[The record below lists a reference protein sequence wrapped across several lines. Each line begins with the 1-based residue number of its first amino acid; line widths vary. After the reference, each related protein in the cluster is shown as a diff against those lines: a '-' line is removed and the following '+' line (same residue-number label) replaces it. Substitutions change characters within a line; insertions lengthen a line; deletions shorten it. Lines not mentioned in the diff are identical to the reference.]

1 MKSALINASRNQM
14 RFFSSIVAKC
24 TSSGAKCAAPSLY
37 CGPSW
42 VICVELEINGISSSR
57 TCQQGKVRG
66 TPHKLRLVASM
77 GPTRPGTVIP
87 LSHVQK
93 FSDPGRRESSLNL
106 TRGSDVSHAHL
117 DPRAFRAIQL
127 QRTRSRR
134 RARAKIH
141 YTQVGHTKPGHAI
154 PIMLVIKIIDND
166 GNVCLRG
173 SCAVLQELSNSQ
185 YCLFV

>member
-1 MKSALINASRNQM
+1 VRSAQRHRYIVGLRGSYVLSWRLMGSQAQGHASRE
-14 RFFSSIVAKC
+14 RYAV
-24 TSSGAKCAAPSLY
+24 
-37 CGPSW
+37 
-42 VICVELEINGISSSR
+42 
-57 TCQQGKVRG
+57 